1 MSGHGTTLLY
11 ALALVSA
18 VLHIRAEYAGPRWVV
33 YLCKPLTTGLILL
46 AAALG
51 PAPAASVYRA
61 AILAGLAFS
70 LAGDVFLMLPGD
82 RFLPGLAS
90 FLAAHLCYIA
100 AFSSGTRLGLSPRTT
115 LPLVLYGALLLP
127 FLWPR
132 LGPMKVPVL
141 LYMAVILAM
150 AWRALCRWQQM
161 GGTGALLAAAGA
173 LLFVASD
180 SALALDRFRKPY
192 PSAQFLIM
200 STYYAAQGLIALSV

>member
-1 MSGHGTTLLY
+1 MSGQGTTLLY
-11 ALALVSA
+11 ALALVPA

-51 PAPAASVYRA
+51 PAHEGSVYLT
-61 AILAGLAFS
+61 AILVGLAFS
-70 LAGDVFLMLPGD
+70 LAGDIFLMLPGD

-90 FLAAHLCYIA
+90 FLAAHLCYII
-100 AFSSGTRLGLSPRTT
+100 AFSSGTRLGLSPWTT

-127 FLWPR
+127 VLWPH

-150 AWRALCRWQQM
+150 AWRALCRWEQM

-192 PSAQFLIM
+192 PSAQFVIM
-200 STYYAAQGLIALSV
+200 STYYVAQGLIALSV

>member
-1 MSGHGTTLLY
+1 MTGHWTFLLY
-11 ALALVSA
+11 ILALLFG
-18 VLHIRAEYAGPRWVV
+18 VLHIRAEYGGPRWVV
-33 YLCKPLTTGLILL
+33 YLCKPMTTGLILL

-51 PAPAASVYRA
+51 PAPAGSVVRA
-61 AILAGLAFS
+61 AILVGLAFS

-90 FLAAHLCYIA
+90 FLAAHLCYIT
-100 AFSSGTRLGLSPRTT
+100 AFSSGTRLGLSPWTT

-127 FLWPR
+127 ILWPH

-150 AWRALCRWQQM
+150 AWRALCRWDQM

-192 PSAQFLIM
+192 PSAQLLIM
-200 STYYAAQGLIALSV
+200 STYVAAQMLIALSA